1 MSIVDGRGDSWSP
14 AGSTHG
20 YMGFVRD
27 ADQFLWLSDPRV
39 GADALS
45 PYPGS
50 FPPTVSE
57 AAQKRALAKGG
68 SGENPPAKDLL
79 LGGSLPRSPPP
90 PARSGF
96 GMLSRSAPPPVKA
109 KGAKI
114 GFWDKE
120 TEERMTAPGYEGPCA
135 YNAAILNESNYALKD
150 GKYVIDNSKHRFKY
164 RSPGPHANPQQDE

>member
-1 MSIVDGRGDSWSP
+1 MSIVDGLGDSWSP

-39 GADALS
+39 VADAFS
-45 PYPGS
+45 PNPGS

-57 AAQKRALAKGG
+57 IAEKRALAKVG
-68 SGENPPAKDLL
+68 SGENPPA
-79 LGGSLPRSPPP
+79 LP
-90 PARSGF
+90 GF
-96 GMLSRSAPPPVKA
+96 GMSSRSAPPPSPVKA
-109 KGAKI
+109 KGVKI

-120 TEERMTAPGYEGPCA
+120 TEERMTAPGYAGPCA
-135 YNAAILNESNYALKD
+135 YNTAILNESNYALKD

-164 RSPGPHANPQQDE
+164 RPPGPHANPKPDE